1 MEKWVNTPYGSC
13 KFLIARS
20 FLYFIVLCLCLEPP
34 IISLYSHQ
42 NGEICAAISWEMC
55 KHAYVNISYKGN

>member
-42 NGEICAAISWEMC
+42 NGKFVQQFLGKCANM
-55 KHAYVNISYKGN
+55 HM